1 MKYNIFNPIISW
13 VIKKRI
19 HRVNKFIKEPIKSQ
33 DELLKNL
40 IKKSKNTIWGKK
52 YHYEKINDYNDF
64 KQLVPIQSYDDIRVY
79 IDLIKNGKK
88 NVLWPSKVLSFAK
101 SSGTTNTRSKF
112 IPITKDSLNN
122 CHLKA
127 GQDLL
132 SIYVNQFPETK
143 IFSGKNLMIG
153 GSNELEKNSKIITGD
168 LSSIL
173 IDNLPVWTQL
183 IRTPKKEIALMP
195 NWEKKIEKMISEII
209 KKDVRS
215 ISGVP
220 SWTILLLEKILQKT
234 KKNHIKEIWPNLEL
248 YMHGGI
254 SMDPYVNSFEKL
266 IGKKINYL
274 EIYNASEG
282 FFAIQNNIQKKDLLL
297 MLDYGVFYEFIPLD
311 KGEEMSKII
320 PLKKVKKHQNYAIVI
335 STNGGLWR
343 YKIGDTIKFT
353 SLNPYKI
360 IITGRTKLFIN
371 CFGEEVM
378 IHNTDLAIKN
388 AAKKT
393 NSIVN
398 DYIVAP
404 RFFSNQ
410 SGCHEWIIEFNLAP
424 KNIIEFTKTLDSTLQ
439 KNNSDYEAKRAEDLL
454 LKQPIIHPVKKGFF
468 YNWLKKRKKL
478 GGQNKIPRL
487 SNNREQ
493 IDELLPFL

>member
-33 DELLKNL
+33 DKLLKNL

-88 NVLWPSKVLSFAK
+88 NVLWPGKVLSFAK

-112 IPITKDSLNN
+112 IPITKKSLNN

-183 IRTPKKEIALMP
+183 IRTPKKEIALMS

-254 SMDPYVNSFEKL
+254 SMDPYINSFEKL

-424 KNIIEFTKTLDSTLQ
+424 KNIIEFTKILDSTLQ
-439 KNNSDYEAKRAEDLL
+439 KNNSDYEAKRAKDLL

-487 SNNREQ
+487 SNNRKQ

>member
-19 HRVNKFIKEPIKSQ
+19 YRINKFIKEPIKSQ
-33 DELLKNL
+33 NELLKNL
-40 IKKSKNTIWGKK
+40 IQKSKNTIWGKK
-52 YHYEKINDYNDF
+52 YHYEKINNYNDF
-64 KQLVPIQSYDDIRVY
+64 KKFVPIQSYEDIEPY
-79 IDLIKNGKK
+79 LDLIREQKK
-88 NVLWPSKVLSFAK
+88 NVLWPEKVLSFAQ
-101 SSGTTNTRSKF
+101 SSGTTNSKSKF

-132 SIYVNQFPETK
+132 SVYVHQFPKTE
-143 IFSGKNLMIG
+143 IFAGKSLMIG
-153 GSNELEKNSKIITGD
+153 GSNKLDKASKILTGD

-173 IDNLPVWTQL
+173 INNLPFWTQF
-183 IRTPKKEIALMP
+183 ISTPTKKIALMS

-209 KKDVRS
+209 NKDVRS

-220 SWTILLLEKILQKT
+220 SWTIILLEKVLQKT
-234 KKNHIKEIWPNLEL
+234 KKKEIKEIWPNLEL

-254 SMDPYVNSFEKL
+254 SMAPYINSFNKL

-282 FFAIQNNIQKKDLLL
+282 FFAIQNNLKSKDLLL
-297 MLDYGVFYEFIPLD
+297 MLDYGVFYEFIPIVNGQESSD
-311 KGEEMSKII
+311 II
-320 PLKKVKKHQNYAIVI
+320 SLKKVQKNKNYAMVI

-353 SLNPYKI
+353 SLSPYKI
-360 IITGRTKLFIN
+360 MITGRTKHFIN

-388 AAKKT
+388 AAEKT

-398 DYIVAP
+398 DYTVAP
-404 RFFSNQ
+404 RFFPDH

-424 KNIIEFTKTLDSTLQ
+424 KNIIKFTDILDSTLK
-439 KNNSDYEAKRAEDLL
+439 KNNSDYEAKRTNNLL
-454 LKQPIIHPVKKGFF
+454 LKKPIIHSVEKNFF

-487 SNNREQ
+487 SNDRKI
-493 IDELLPFL
+493 IDKLLKFL

>member
-1 MKYNIFNPIISW
+1 VKYNIFNPIISW

-19 HRVNKFIKEPIKSQ
+19 HRINKFIKNPIKAQ
-33 DELLKNL
+33 DELLKSL
-40 IKKSKNTIWGKK
+40 IRKSKNTIWGKK
-52 YHYEKINDYNDF
+52 YHYEEMNSYTDF
-64 KQLVPIQSYDDIRVY
+64 KKNVPIQNYEDIKTYV
-79 IDLIKNGKK
+79 DLIKNGEYD
-88 NVLWPSKVLSFAK
+88 VLWPKKILSFAK
-101 SSGTTNTRSKF
+101 SSGTTNAKSKF

-143 IFSGKNLMIG
+143 IFSGKSLMIG
-153 GSNELEKNSKIITGD
+153 GSNELEKNSKILTGD

-173 IDNLPVWTQL
+173 IDNLPIWTQL
-183 IRTPKKEIALMP
+183 ISTPKKEIALMP
-195 NWEKKIEKMISEII
+195 NWEDKIEKMITKII
-209 KKDVRS
+209 HEDVRS

-234 KKNHIKEIWPNLEL
+234 KKNQIKEIWPNLEL
-248 YMHGGI
+248 YMHGGV
-254 SMDPYVNSFEKL
+254 SMSPYINSFRKL

-282 FFAIQNNIQKKDLLL
+282 FFAIQNNLQKKDLLL
-297 MLDYGVFYEFIPLD
+297 MLDYGIFYEFIPIVNGKELPEVISLENVQ
-311 KGEEMSKII
+311 KNK
-320 PLKKVKKHQNYAIVI
+320 NYAMVI

-353 SLNPYKI
+353 SLSPHKI
-360 IITGRTKLFIN
+360 MITGRTKHFIN

-378 IHNTDLAIKN
+378 VHNTDLAIKH
-388 AAKKT
+388 AAEKT

-398 DYIVAP
+398 DYTVAP
-404 RFFSNQ
+404 HFFSNH
-410 SGCHEWIIEFNLAP
+410 SGCHEWIIEFNVAP
-424 KNIIEFTKTLDSTLQ
+424 KSITDFTEILDSTLQ
-439 KNNSDYEAKRAEDLL
+439 KNNSDYEAKRANDLL
-454 LKQPIIHPVKKGFF
+454 LKIPIIHAAEKKFF
-468 YNWLKKRKKL
+468 YKWLKKMGKL

-487 SNNREQ
+487 SNDRKN
-493 IDELLPFL
+493 INELLKFL

>member
-1 MKYNIFNPIISW
+1 MKYNIFNSIISW

-19 HRVNKFIKEPIKSQ
+19 HRINKFIKEPIKSQ
-33 DELLKNL
+33 DKLLKNL
-40 IKKSKNTIWGKK
+40 IQKSKNTIWGKK
-52 YHYEKINDYNDF
+52 YHYDKINNYHDFQQTVPVQSYNDI
-64 KQLVPIQSYDDIRVY
+64 KVY
-79 IDLIKNGKK
+79 IDLIKSGEG
-88 NVLWPSKVLSFAK
+88 NVLWPKKVLSFAK

-153 GSNELEKNSKIITGD
+153 GSNELEKNSKIIIGD

-173 IDNLPVWTQL
+173 IDNLPIWTQL
-183 IRTPKKEIALMP
+183 IRTPKKKIALMS
-195 NWEKKIEKMISEII
+195 NWEEKIEKMISEII

-234 KKNHIKEIWPNLEL
+234 KKKHIKDIWPNLEL

-254 SMDPYVNSFEKL
+254 SMSPYTNSFEKL

-297 MLDYGVFYEFIPLD
+297 MLDCGVFYEFIPIVNG
-311 KGEEMSKII
+311 KASSKVI
-320 PLKKVKKHQNYAIVI
+320 PLENVQKHQNYAIVI

-353 SLNPYKI
+353 SLHPYKI
-360 IITGRTKLFIN
+360 IITGRTKHFIN

-404 RFFSNQ
+404 HFFSNH

-424 KNIIEFTKTLDSTLQ
+424 KNIIKFTEILDSTLQ
-439 KNNSDYEAKRAEDLL
+439 KYNSDYEAKRTKDLL
-454 LKQPIIHPVKKGFF
+454 LKKPIIHPVKKKFF

-487 SNNREQ
+487 SNDRKQ